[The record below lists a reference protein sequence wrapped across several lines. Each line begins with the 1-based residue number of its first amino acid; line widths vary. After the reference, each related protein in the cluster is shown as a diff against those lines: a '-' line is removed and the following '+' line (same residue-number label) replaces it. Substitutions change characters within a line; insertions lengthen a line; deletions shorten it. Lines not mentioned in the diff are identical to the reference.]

1 MVNDRDRERA
11 DGVVGE
17 ITSGGGSALSSVF
30 DVTDY
35 AAVAAAV
42 DAFGGADILVNNAGN
57 AGADG
62 FGGLTPF
69 VDTEPAQWEPYLRV
83 NLFGLMHSARATLP
97 PLVAQGRGRVL
108 TARKSVWLER
118 SVSVR

>member
-17 ITSGGGSALSSVF
+17 ITGGGGSALSSVF

-42 DAFGGADILVNNAGN
+42 DAFGGADIPVNNAGK
-57 AGADG
+57 AGAHG

-69 VDTEPAQWEPYLRV
+69 VETEPAQWGPEI
-83 NLFGLMHSARATLP
+83 GRAS
-97 PLVAQGRGRVL
+97 GGERGCQHRNIAGAAVHD
-108 TARKSVWLER
+108 KKK
-118 SVSVR
+118 